1 MGFAFGLLNS
11 IIKMV
16 EKHVQVGVDLHAS
29 MYVG

>member
-1 MGFAFGLLNS
+1 MGFAFGLLNN

-16 EKHVQVGVDLHAS
+16 KERVQVGVDLHAS

>member
-1 MGFAFGLLNS
+1 MGLAFGLFNN

-16 EKHVQVGVDLHAS
+16 EEHVQVGVDLHAS